1 MYRICIFYLYDLSL
15 VCCKALWSNKVEV
28 EDDDERKLTKSDT
41 ITRNSQPRPQV
52 FSTFKMASATNML
65 LKILGVLY
73 HVKHNEMSSF
83 HFNNGFGLPE
93 NKQCNLCNFAVTYQ
107 RRG

>member
-1 MYRICIFYLYDLSL
+1 
-15 VCCKALWSNKVEV
+15 
-28 EDDDERKLTKSDT
+28 
-41 ITRNSQPRPQV
+41 
-52 FSTFKMASATNML
+52 ML

-107 RRG
+107 RVWGGGGGGGGGSRRAVSYGLGFIICSR